1 MEKSQ
6 IEVFKKLIFETVS
19 NSCSGSDTVGVAL
32 SSGIDSNLL
41 MFSLLEAG
49 KKVRAYSFH
58 REGVLSTDY
67 VLAKQNA
74 ETLNVPFTE
83 VVVPNELDMTK
94 LKKLMTKY
102 NLKSKTDIE
111 CTYTMS
117 FVWEAMGRDRVPYAV
132 AGIGIDNHFGSS
144 KTASIHYKETLELNQ
159 EYRKIKY
166 DRYDFETTGR
176 WGLSDQAMAWVGL
189 ANENGVSLK
198 LPATE
203 KQVYDFFYTKT
214 WYELNEPTQ
223 KHPMWEC
230 YPEYVK
236 KLDLRKHTNLQCG
249 DSLIRELFEPMLESK
264 LNKKSRKRI
273 MDLYRDLHEEYNSKK
288 SSLSKFIVE

>member
-6 IEVFKKLIFETVS
+6 IEVFKKLIYRTVS
-19 NSCSGSDTVGVAL
+19 DSCSGSDTVGVAL

-49 KKVRAYSFH
+49 KNVRAYSFH
-58 REGVLSTDY
+58 RDGVQSTDY
-67 VLAKQNA
+67 ILAKRNA
-74 ETLNVPFTE
+74 EILGVHFTE
-83 VVVPNELDMTK
+83 VVVPNELDMDK
-94 LKKLMTKY
+94 IKHLMTTY

-117 FVWEAMGRDRVPYAV
+117 YVWEAMGREGVEIAV

-144 KTASIHYKETLELNQ
+144 KTASIHYKETLALNQ
-159 EYRKIKY
+159 EYRKMKY
-166 DRYDFETTGR
+166 DRYDFEVTGQ
-176 WGLSDQAMAWVGL
+176 WGLSDQATAWVGI
-189 ANENGVSLK
+189 AKENEVSLK

-249 DSLIRELFEPMLESK
+249 DSQIRELFEPLLTTD
-264 LNKKSRKRI
+264 LNKKSRTRI
-273 MDLYRDLHEEYNSKK
+273 MDLYRDLHEKYNSKK
-288 SSLSKFIVE
+288 SSLSKFITE

>member
-58 REGVLSTDY
+58 REGVQSSDY
-67 VLAKQNA
+67 VLAKRNA
-74 ETLNVPFTE
+74 EKLGVSFTE
-83 VVVPNELDMTK
+83 VVVPTELDMGK
-94 LKKLMTKY
+94 LKHLMTTH
-102 NLKSKTDIE
+102 NLKSKTAIE

-117 FVWEAMGRDRVPYAV
+117 FVWEAMGRDGVDIAY
-132 AGIGIDNHFGSS
+132 AGISMDSHFCHS
-144 KTASIHYKETLELNQ
+144 KTASIHYKETLALNQ
-159 EYRKIKY
+159 EYRRMKF
-166 DRYDFETTGR
+166 DHYDFETTGI
-176 WGLSDQAMAWVGL
+176 WGLGAQASAWVGT
-189 ANENGVSLK
+189 AKENGVELI
-198 LPATE
+198 LPAAR
-203 KQVYDFFYTKT
+203 KSVYDFFYTKT

-223 KHPMWEC
+223 KHPLWEC
-230 YPEYVK
+230 YPEYVQ

-249 DSLIRELFEPMLESK
+249 DSMIRELFEPMLESK